1 MTKKTFFKGLA
12 TILLLPGGFILA
24 AVLAI
29 LFAVLL
35 AVSIYVVIF
44 VALFDWIISRV
55 RALTLSFRKAA
66 KDNDENNGLRRPAP
80 LRGTGVGLPED
91 VRVHDGFKT
100 VEEVNSAR
108 RKWLQ

>member
-1 MTKKTFFKGLA
+1 MMTKKTFFKGLA

-55 RALTLSFRKAA
+55 RALTLSFRKAHA
-66 KDNDENNGLRRPAP
+66 PKRRVAPPAIP
-80 LRGTGVGLPED
+80 RADDLPENQEHRLKP
-91 VRVHDGFKT
+91 VPQG
-100 VEEVNSAR
+100 
-108 RKWLQ
+108 KWLQ